1 MVKVDPLVKPELG
14 SFTRFIK
21 ILSTLYLL
29 PIHVDTTKLKV
40 KFSFFSLKTLIHVS
54 LVSLPF
60 ILLILWNIVLHPEDA
75 SRVQAGFNKAFEPGD
90 LVVMLFYPGLQLVP
104 LGCLKFVFSLS
115 NMIANLPDVVFD
127 NQLKLPASYKINIF
141 IVVSQ
146 IIGFCFV
153 FLGNYFAVGPYTSM
167 SSLDNFVNI
176 FLVFFIPTTFISLII
191 MCLLFINFSLMENV
205 EFKMRSVPQENV
217 VAWAKKNINLFRR
230 FQECSNITI
239 FGFIVFR

>member
-1 MVKVDPLVKPELG
+1 
-14 SFTRFIK
+14 
-21 ILSTLYLL
+21 
-29 PIHVDTTKLKV
+29 
-40 KFSFFSLKTLIHVS
+40 
-54 LVSLPF
+54 
-60 ILLILWNIVLHPEDA
+60 
-75 SRVQAGFNKAFEPGD
+75 
-90 LVVMLFYPGLQLVP
+90 MLFYPGLHLVP
-104 LGCLKFVFSLS
+104 LGCLKFMFSLS
-115 NMIANLPDVVFD
+115 NMMANLPDVVFD

-205 EFKMRSVPQENV
+205 EFKMRSVPQDNV
-217 VAWAKKNINLFRR
+217 VAWAKRNINLFRR